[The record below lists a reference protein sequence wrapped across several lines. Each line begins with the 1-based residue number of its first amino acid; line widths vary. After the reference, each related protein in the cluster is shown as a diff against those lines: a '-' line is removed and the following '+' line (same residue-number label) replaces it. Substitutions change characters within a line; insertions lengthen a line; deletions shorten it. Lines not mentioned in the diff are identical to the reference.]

1 MGVLKRAAGGVR
13 GAFEAGRRG
22 LSTTRRRVVAGAV
35 VIAAAVLLVVALS
48 ADDTGPV
55 GSGDGEARA
64 DTGDGLPRPIS
75 QQLEDMSTARKVA
88 QLMLVGME
96 GIDAGDPVFSSL
108 EDRDYAGLVLADRNY
123 VSSDQ
128 VGGLADEAASVA
140 EDANHVAPLV
150 LAPQEGGEFNA
161 FADLPPDDPP
171 ADLESPR
178 QAAEEAEAAAEEF
191 EEIGL
196 TGIFGPVLDVGS
208 ESGGALGKR
217 LYSDQPDAVREYGL
231 ATIEEFDEA
240 GLFTA
245 AKHFPGLGAASQS
258 PDIGTANVG
267 LSLEEL
273 AQRDL
278 VPFEA
283 AIGERV
289 PGIVVGHGLYEVDDF
304 VTPASM
310 SKTLMTDLL
319 REDLGFD
326 GVAIADDLT
335 SPAVTAGFTPADAAV
350 DSVRSGAD
358 LVYVSV
364 DDEQQGR
371 VYDALLDAV
380 RGERITA
387 ERLDEA
393 VTRTLMAKERVG
405 LLEEGEGGGRPE
417 RGDGQERGG

>member
-1 MGVLKRAAGGVR
+1 
-13 GAFEAGRRG
+13 
-22 LSTTRRRVVAGAV
+22 
-35 VIAAAVLLVVALS
+35 
-48 ADDTGPV
+48 
-55 GSGDGEARA
+55 
-64 DTGDGLPRPIS
+64 
-75 QQLEDMSTARKVA
+75 MSTARKVA

-96 GIDAGDPVFSSL
+96 GTDAGDPVFSSL
-108 EDRDYAGLVLADRNY
+108 EDRDYAGLVLTDRNY
-123 VSSDQ
+123 VSPDQ
-128 VGGLADEAASVA
+128 VGGLADEAATVA
-140 EDANHVAPLV
+140 EDENHVAPVV

-161 FADLPPDDPP
+161 FADLPPDDAP

-196 TGIFGPVLDVGS
+196 TGILGPVLDVGS

-217 LYSDQPDAVREYGL
+217 LYSDEPEPVREYGL

-258 PDIGTANVG
+258 PEVGTANVG

-289 PGIVVGHGLYEVDDF
+289 PAIVVGHGLYEVDDF

-310 SKTLMTDLL
+310 SKTVMVDLL
-319 REDLGFD
+319 RDDLGFD

-380 RGERITA
+380 RGDRITA

-393 VTRTLMAKERVG
+393 VTRTLMAKEKVG
-405 LLEEGEGGGRPE
+405 LLEGEDGDAVAEDAAVGREDARPPRARGGRGGRDRASSRRRTRGPPPPE
-417 RGDGQERGG
+417 GRSPAA